1 MERLAKFIEST
12 DNLELIK
19 KELSSIHEYDIAQL
33 LLLLD
38 SDNQKKVLSI
48 YDSDKIADI
57 ISFLDEDV
65 AKELM
70 DEMSLVDKA
79 DIINEMEPDDAV
91 DLLKEATEEE
101 QDKILDLVDEDLR
114 EDIKE
119 LSEYEEYT
127 AGAYM
132 TTRFV
137 SVETKTDVKKA
148 MKDLVT
154 VAPDM
159 ESINTIFVLD
169 NEKLIGKV
177 KLKDLIIAR
186 SPKLIDDIMYT
197 NFKYV
202 SPETDIEV
210 ASKIIR
216 DYDIYDLPVLDN
228 GIMKGIITMD
238 DAIDSVL
245 EEASED
251 YARLAG
257 LTTDQEEG
265 ESIGKTI
272 KKRIPW
278 LAILLVLDL
287 FVPLISSMFNFMFSK
302 EGISI
307 IMIFI
312 PVILGLAGNSATQSL
327 AITIR
332 NIANQSLN
340 TKSVVLKHL
349 LVEFTIGLITGIIL
363 GGLGFG
369 LSYLML
375 YINKFD
381 TLSRFN
387 VALVISIATVIS
399 LVLSNLIGAI
409 VPIILYKLKKD
420 PAVASGPFIT
430 TLVDISSTVIYFVL
444 ALVLLYQV
452 I

>member
-1 MERLAKFIEST
+1 MERLARFIENT
-12 DNLELIK
+12 DNLQLIK

-38 SDNQKKVLSI
+38 KENRKKV
-48 YDSDKIADI
+48 YQVYTSDELADI
-57 ISFLDEDV
+57 ISFLDEDE
-65 AKELM
+65 AKEIM
-70 DEMSLVDKA
+70 DEMTIDDKI
-79 DIINEMEPDDAV
+79 DIINEMEPDDVV
-91 DLLKEATEEE
+91 DLLKESPVEE
-101 QDKILDLVDEDLR
+101 QDKILKLVDEDLR
-114 EDIKE
+114 EDVKT
-119 LSEYEEYT
+119 LSEYPEYT

-137 SVETKTDVKKA
+137 SVESKSDVKQA
-148 MKDLVT
+148 MKSLVQI
-154 VAPDM
+154 APDV

-177 KLKDLIIAR
+177 KLKDLIIAK
-186 SPKLIDDIMYT
+186 SPCLIDNIMYT

-202 SPETDIEV
+202 SPETDIEI

-216 DYDIYDLPVLDN
+216 DYDIYDLPVLEN
-228 GIMKGIITMD
+228 GIMKGIITVD

-272 KKRIPW
+272 RKRIPW
-278 LAILLVLDL
+278 LAILLILDL
-287 FVPLISSMFNFMFSK
+287 FVPLISSLFDFMFEK

-312 PVILGLAGNSATQSL
+312 PVILGLSGNSATQSL

-332 NIANQSLN
+332 NIANQKFN
-340 TKSVVLKHL
+340 TKKVVLKHL
-349 LVEFTIGLITGIIL
+349 LVEITIGILTGIIL
-363 GGLGFG
+363 GALGFG
-369 LSYLML
+369 LTYGML
-375 YINKFD
+375 SINKFD
-381 TLSRFN
+381 ILSKLN
-387 VALVISIATVIS
+387 VSLVISIATLIS

-409 VPIILYKLKKD
+409 VPITLYKLKKD

-444 ALVLLYQV
+444 ALILLYQV
-452 I
+452 L

>member
-1 MERLAKFIEST
+1 MDRLAKFIECTS
-12 DNLELIK
+12 NLELIK

-33 LLLLD
+33 LEILD
-38 SDNQKKVLSI
+38 SENRKKIYEI
-48 YDSDKIADI
+48 YDSDKMADI

-65 AKELM
+65 ASELM
-70 DEMSLVDKA
+70 EEMSIVDKA
-79 DIINEMEPDDAV
+79 EIINEMEPDDAV
-91 DLLKEATEEE
+91 DLLKETTEEE
-101 QDKILDLVDEDLR
+101 QDKILDLVDEELR
-114 EDIKE
+114 EDIKN
-119 LSEYEEYT
+119 LSEYPEYT

-137 SVETKTDVKKA
+137 SFEVKTDVKKA
-148 MKDLVT
+148 MKDLVKI
-154 VAPDM
+154 APDV

-169 NEKLIGKV
+169 GEKLVGKI
-177 KLKDLIIAR
+177 KLKDLIIAKM
-186 SPKLIDDIMYT
+186 PCLVDDIMYT
-197 NFKYV
+197 NFKFV
-202 SPETDIEV
+202 SPDTDIEV

-265 ESIGKTI
+265 ESIFKTI

-278 LAILLVLDL
+278 LAILLILDL
-287 FVPLISSMFNFMFSK
+287 FVPLISSAFNFMFTK

-332 NIANQSLN
+332 NIANESIN
-340 TKSVVLKHL
+340 TKKVALKHL
-349 LVEFTIGLITGIIL
+349 LVEVTIGLITGIIL
-363 GGLGFG
+363 GALGFG

-375 YINKFD
+375 LINKFD
-381 TLSRFN
+381 SLSIIN
-387 VALVISIATVIS
+387 VSMVIAIATLIS

-409 VPIILYKLKKD
+409 VPITLYKLKKD

-444 ALVLLYQV
+444 ALVLLYNV
-452 I
+452 L